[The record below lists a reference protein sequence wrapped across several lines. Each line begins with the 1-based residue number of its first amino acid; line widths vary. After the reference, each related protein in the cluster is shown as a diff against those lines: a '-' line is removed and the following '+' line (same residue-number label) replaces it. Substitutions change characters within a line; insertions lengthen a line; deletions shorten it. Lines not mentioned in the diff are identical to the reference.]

1 MCSKPRSKNRASA
14 PRRAGTP
21 CENLRRK
28 RQRSGRMSKRKVLLA
43 EDDITMVSLLKTL
56 LKMEGYDVVALQADE
71 DIVSA
76 VKKEKPDV
84 LLMDVFL
91 NHQSGLDVLEEL
103 RSSAETSR
111 LRVVMSSGASVR
123 DECIRR
129 GADGFLAKPYM
140 PDDLID
146 ILKQTINV

>member
-1 MCSKPRSKNRASA
+1 
-14 PRRAGTP
+14 
-21 CENLRRK
+21 
-28 RQRSGRMSKRKVLLA
+28 
-43 EDDITMVSLLKTL
+43 MVSLLKTL